1 MKYLFLDI
9 VINWKINLDAPKLN
23 IDVSL
28 LGVLQIEFTTMASCL
43 DTNSVCLKMF
53 LISACND
60 EFSS

>member
-1 MKYLFLDI
+1 MKYSFLDI

-28 LGVLQIEFTTMASCL
+28 LGVLQIEFTTMASYL

-53 LISACND
+53 
-60 EFSS
+60 

>member
-1 MKYLFLDI
+1 MKYSFLDT
-9 VINWKINLDAPKLN
+9 VINWKINLDAQKLN

-28 LGVLQIEFTTMASCL
+28 LGVFQIEFTTMASYL

-53 LISACND
+53 LISSCND